1 MEFKREYL
9 SPEIQ
14 VVKPIT
20 TYSVMVE
27 ASDGVLDEYESKK
40 TDIVEEETGIPDN
53 FSNIWGDKEDE
64 D

>member
-14 VVKPIT
+14 VVKPISS
-20 TYSVMVE
+20 YQILE
-27 ASDGVLDEYESKK
+27 ASDGVLEQYESKK
-40 TDIVEEETGIPDN
+40 GEFEEEETGIPDK
-53 FSNIWGDKEDE
+53 FSNIWGDEEDK

>member
-40 TDIVEEETGIPDN
+40 TDIVEEESGIPTK
-53 FSNIWGDKEDE
+53 FSNIWGDEEED
-64 D
+64 